1 MATPNT
7 LEQLLPS
14 LLDERD
20 VVRILKVSL
29 GTVRRRRL
37 LRLPPHPVRIGTLVR
52 YTPDS
57 INAFLAELQTGGEE
71 QTRRGAAGSS
81 GKQAR

>member
-1 MATPNT
+1 MATTNT
-7 LEQLLPS
+7 LEQPQPN
-14 LLDERD
+14 LLDEHD
-20 VVRILKVSL
+20 LVRILKVSL

-52 YTPDS
+52 YTPAS

-71 QTRRGAAGSS
+71 QTRRRAEGSS
-81 GKQAR
+81 GQAR